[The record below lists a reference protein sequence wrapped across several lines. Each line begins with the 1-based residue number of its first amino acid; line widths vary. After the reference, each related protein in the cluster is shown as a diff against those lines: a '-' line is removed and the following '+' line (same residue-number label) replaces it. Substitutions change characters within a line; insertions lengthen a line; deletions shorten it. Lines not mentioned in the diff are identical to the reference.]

1 MPPIIEVQN
10 ITKTFQARTG
20 TRVLL
25 GKGGIKD
32 KLAGVKSDSFNALEN
47 IDFNVDGGESLGII
61 GSNGSGK
68 STLLKLIAGV
78 TVPTEGTINVYGRVA
93 SLLELG
99 AGFHPMLTG
108 RENVFLNAGI
118 LGMRHKQV
126 EAVFDEIVEFS
137 GIGKF
142 IEQPVDTYSS
152 GMYVRIAF
160 AVAAYTNPDIFL
172 IDEVLSVGDE
182 EFQRRC
188 RRRIGELMEQGKTI
202 VFVSHDL
209 GIVNSLCER
218 VILLS
223 QGKMILRDTTSKAID
238 FYLRQIGD
246 DKGLHTLHCGDL
258 ETIQCNGRISI
269 FYKQEELTPA
279 SGLQFQVF
287 YMGQWHNSID
297 ADWEMSER
305 SDTRCVARG
314 NWSKLQTTIV
324 WTIENKENKV
334 IWSVDLECEN
344 PTSFEQFETNV
355 HLPQEYV
362 QWIYDDE
369 SGTFPEIQTD
379 DTAWQVVTSP
389 ELICEN
395 AAALPSG
402 DEGVPLQINI
412 EKHRPNARGCWVNSD
427 FMTGC
432 RIFQIREQLGHES
445 IELPAG
451 TTELLS
457 LELEVH
463 DSRDSFDQMLGEK
476 SARHTVQSG
485 DLRARFDRG
494 RLRLSFKDQQL
505 TAGLHGYASL
515 FINNL
520 WNDSL
525 NLRWESYE
533 EEGAKK
539 RFTGESRRFPYALI
553 WEIAPAED
561 NAVKMNLY
569 LEAHEDI
576 QIQEFHTSLL
586 LDTNYAEWSTDHE
599 SGTFPELTPEAQ
611 DWQHLN
617 HQYDQGISGTASGE
631 GQPKIYLT
639 VDQDS
644 PDARFTILNTSYHEN
659 ARVVQALTTPEH
671 GVISF
676 PKGRH
681 PYFSGVIRVG

>member
-10 ITKTFQARTG
+10 VTKTFQARTG

-32 KLAGVKSDSFNALEN
+32 KIAGKKVHTFDALQE

-78 TVPTEGTINVYGRVA
+78 TVPTTGTINVYGRVA

-126 EAVFDEIVEFS
+126 AQVFDEIVEFS
-137 GIGKF
+137 GIGSF

-188 RRRIGELMEQGKTI
+188 RNRIGELMEQGKTI

-209 GIVNSLCER
+209 GIVNSICQR

-238 FYLRQIGD
+238 FYLRQIGEE
-246 DKGLHTLHCGDL
+246 KGLHTMHCGDL
-258 ETIQCNGRISI
+258 EAIQSNGRISL

-279 SGLQFQVF
+279 TGLQFQVF
-287 YMGQWHNSID
+287 YMGQWHLSKD
-297 ADWEMSER
+297 ADWEIGDR
-305 SDTRCVARG
+305 TDTSCVARG
-314 NWSKLQTTIV
+314 TWSKLKTTLV
-324 WTIENKENKV
+324 WTMETTEDRVN
-334 IWSVDLECEN
+334 WSIALECDEA
-344 PTSFEQFETNV
+344 TSFEQFETNI
-355 HLPQEYV
+355 HLPPEFT
-362 QWIYDDE
+362 QWVYEDE
-369 SGTFPEIQTD
+369 NGPFPEIRAE
-379 DTAWQVVTSP
+379 DTTWQIITSL
-389 ELICEN
+389 ELVCEN
-395 AAALPSG
+395 AAALPEATDGTSIRIHV
-402 DEGVPLQINI
+402 DE
-412 EKHRPNARGCWVNSD
+412 HRPNTRACWFNSD
-427 FMTGC
+427 YMTGC
-432 RIFQIREQLGHES
+432 RIFQIREQLGSES
-445 IELPAG
+445 IELPQG
-451 TTELLS
+451 KTDLLS
-457 LELEVH
+457 LSLQVLE
-463 DSRDSFDQMLGEK
+463 SRKEFDQSIGERTL
-476 SARHTVQSG
+476 RHTVQSG
-485 DLRARFDRG
+485 DVRARFDRG
-494 RLRLSFKDQQL
+494 RLRLNYKDQQL
-505 TAGLHGYASL
+505 TTGLHGYASM
-515 FINNL
+515 FINNI

-525 NLRWESYE
+525 NLRWESFE
-533 EEGAKK
+533 EHGRIK
-539 RFTGESRRFPYALI
+539 RFTGVSRRFPYSLI
-553 WEIAPAED
+553 WEISSAEE
-561 NAVKMNLY
+561 NAINLN
-569 LEAHEDI
+569 LWFEAHEDI
-576 QIQEFHTSLL
+576 QVQEFHTSLL
-586 LDTNYAEWSTDHE
+586 LDTQYTDWSTDHE
-599 SGTFPELTPEAQ
+599 SGTFPEITPEAQ

-617 HQYDQGISGTASGE
+617 HQYESGTSGTVSGE

-644 PDARFTILNTSYHEN
+644 PEARFTILNTSYHEN
-659 ARVVQALTTPEH
+659 ARVIQALTTPEH

-676 PKGRH
+676 PKGTH
-681 PYFSGVIRVG
+681 PYFSGVIRIG